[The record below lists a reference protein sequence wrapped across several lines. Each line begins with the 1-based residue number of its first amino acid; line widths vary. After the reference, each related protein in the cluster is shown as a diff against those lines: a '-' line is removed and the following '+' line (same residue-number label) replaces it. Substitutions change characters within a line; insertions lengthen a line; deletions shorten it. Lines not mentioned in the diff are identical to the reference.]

1 MTELTGNTR
10 FVILMGVTGSGKTT
24 LGRILAD
31 RLGWH
36 FYDGDDFHS
45 PENVDKMS
53 RGLPLTD
60 DDRAGWLDVLAGLI
74 RSKLNHG
81 ETGVLA
87 CSALKQG
94 YRDRLNVAP
103 GSIRF
108 VYLKGSPGLIQ
119 KRVEQRP
126 GHYMKAGMVES
137 QFAAL
142 EEPDD
147 ALVVDIDRT
156 PDLVLK
162 EIMAGLNPGG
172 DGSRTAMM

>member
-1 MTELTGNTR
+1 MTELKGNTR

-24 LGRILAD
+24 LGRMLAD
-31 RLGWH
+31 RLCWE

-45 PENVDKMS
+45 PENVNKMS

-60 DDRAGWLDVLAGLI
+60 DDRAGWLDALAGLI
-74 RSKLNHG
+74 RSRLEHG

-103 GSIRF
+103 DSIRF
-108 VYLKGSPGLIQ
+108 VHLKGNPTLIRE
-119 KRVEQRP
+119 RVQQRP

-142 EEPDD
+142 EEPDN

-156 PDLVLK
+156 PDQVLQ
-162 EIMAGLNPGG
+162 EIITGLNHGE

>member
-1 MTELTGNTR
+1 MTELKGNTR

-24 LGRILAD
+24 LGRMLAD
-31 RLGWH
+31 RLCWE

-60 DDRAGWLDVLAGLI
+60 ADRAGWLDVLAGLI
-74 RSKLNHG
+74 RSRLEHG

-103 GSIRF
+103 GNIRF
-108 VYLKGSPGLIQ
+108 VYLKGNPALIRE
-119 KRVEQRP
+119 RVQMRP

-142 EEPDD
+142 EEPDN
-147 ALVVDIDRT
+147 ALVVDIDQT
-156 PDLVLK
+156 PDLVLQ
-162 EIMAGLNPGG
+162 EIMAGLNHGE

>member
-1 MTELTGNTR
+1 LE
-10 FVILMGVTGSGKTT
+10 
-24 LGRILAD
+24 
-31 RLGWH
+31 
-36 FYDGDDFHS
+36 
-45 PENVDKMS
+45 
-53 RGLPLTD
+53 
-60 DDRAGWLDVLAGLI
+60 
-74 RSKLNHG
+74 HG

-108 VYLKGSPGLIQ
+108 VHLKGNPTLIRE
-119 KRVEQRP
+119 RVQQRP

-142 EEPDD
+142 EEPDN

-156 PDLVLK
+156 PDQVLQ
-162 EIMAGLNPGG
+162 EIITGLNHGE

>member
-1 MTELTGNTR
+1 MTELKGNTR

-24 LGRILAD
+24 LGRMLAD
-31 RLGWH
+31 RLCWE

-45 PENVDKMS
+45 PENVNKMR

-60 DDRAGWLDVLAGLI
+60 DDRAGWLDALAGLI
-74 RSKLNHG
+74 RSKLEHG

-142 EEPDD
+142 EEP
-147 ALVVDIDRT
+147 AGSLVLNIEQ
-156 PDLVLK
+156 PINDLVEEIVTYFQLK
-162 EIMAGLNPGG
+162 
-172 DGSRTAMM
+172 